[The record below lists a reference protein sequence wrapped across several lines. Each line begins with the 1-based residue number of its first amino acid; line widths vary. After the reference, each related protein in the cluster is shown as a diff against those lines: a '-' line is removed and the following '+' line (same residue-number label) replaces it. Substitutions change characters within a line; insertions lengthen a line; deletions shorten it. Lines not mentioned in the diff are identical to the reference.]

1 MTNIIRI
8 ILTLQNPKKSDFGVL
23 KNCLKNTSSIIN
35 QQIYIAQPET
45 NLLYYSNDKK
55 ENIKLC
61 KLLSKN
67 KITNDYIDKIKTLLI
82 KN

>member
-1 MTNIIRI
+1 MPNIIRI

-23 KNCLKNTSSIIN
+23 KKCLKNTSSIIN
-35 QQIYIAQPET
+35 QQIYISQPET
-45 NLLYYSNDKK
+45 NLLHYSNDKN

-67 KITNDYIDKIKTLLI
+67 DITNDYINNIKTLF
-82 KN
+82 N

>member
-1 MTNIIRI
+1 MPNIIRI

-23 KNCLKNTSSIIN
+23 KTCLKNTSSIIN

-67 KITNDYIDKIKTLLI
+67 KITNDYIDKIKR
-82 KN
+82 

>member
-1 MTNIIRI
+1 MPNIIRI

-45 NLLYYSNDKK
+45 NLLYYSNDKN

-67 KITNDYIDKIKTLLI
+67 NITTDYINKIKTQI
-82 KN
+82 N

>member
-1 MTNIIRI
+1 MPNIIRI
-8 ILTLQNPKKSDFGVL
+8 ILTLHNPKKSDFGIL

-45 NLLYYSNDKK
+45 NLLHYSNDKN

-67 KITNDYIDKIKTLLI
+67 NITTDYINKIKTQI
-82 KN
+82 N